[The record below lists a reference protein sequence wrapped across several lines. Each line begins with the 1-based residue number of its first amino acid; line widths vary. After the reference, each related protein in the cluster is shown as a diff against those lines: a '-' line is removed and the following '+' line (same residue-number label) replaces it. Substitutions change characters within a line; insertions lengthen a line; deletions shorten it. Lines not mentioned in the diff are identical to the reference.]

1 MQSSQKPTR
10 PVNALA
16 RGIAILRYLGSEAEP
31 VGVVQIA
38 RDLKINTST
47 CFNLLRTL
55 AHERLAVFD
64 PATKK
69 YSLGL
74 GVLELAHG
82 ALKKGGHIRLLHPR
96 LESIADEHKVTVM
109 LWQLVSP
116 SRAMVVDLAE
126 APTALRVHFTIGQ
139 RLPSLIGALGRC
151 FAAHLG
157 LPKAQIKAM
166 FKELRWQ
173 DPPTFEQY
181 WADVEETRHNGFAVD
196 IGRYNRNFTTVA
208 APVLASDGRADMA
221 VSAITFSRDID
232 RSRLARLAADLK
244 GVTREASRALGS
256 SGLLEAERAVP
267 TGNTRIL
274 LRNRAQKDQSRLPQ
288 R

>member
-1 MQSSQKPTR
+1 MDSSQKPAK

-16 RGIAILRYLGSEAEP
+16 RGIAILRYLDSQGEP

-38 RDLKINTST
+38 RELKINTST

-64 PATKK
+64 PKTKR
-69 YSLGL
+69 YSPGL

-82 ALKKGGHIRLLHPR
+82 ALKQGAHIRLLHPR
-96 LESIADEHKVTVM
+96 LEQIADEHKVTVM

-126 APTALRVHFTIGQ
+126 SPTPLRVHFTVGQ

-173 DPPTFEQY
+173 DAPTFEKY
-181 WADVEETRHNGFAVD
+181 WSDVEETRNSGFAVD
-196 IGRYNRNFTTVA
+196 IGHYNRNFTTAA
-208 APVLASDGRADMA
+208 APILASDGRAAMA
-221 VSAITFSRDID
+221 VSAITFSGDID
-232 RSRLARLAADLK
+232 RGRLMQLAADLK
-244 GVTREASRALGS
+244 RVTGEASRALGNSAALVGPPTAAGNSTRTS
-256 SGLLEAERAVP
+256 S
-267 TGNTRIL
+267 
-274 LRNRAQKDQSRLPQ
+274 RNHRSATSS
-288 R
+288 

>member
-1 MQSSQKPTR
+1 MDPSLKPAK

-16 RGIAILRYLGSEAEP
+16 RGIAILRYLDSQGEP

-38 RDLKINTST
+38 RELNINTST

-64 PATKK
+64 PKTKR
-69 YSLGL
+69 YSPGL

-82 ALKKGGHIRLLHPR
+82 ALKQGAHIRLLHPR
-96 LESIADEHKVTVM
+96 LEQIADEHKVTVM

-126 APTALRVHFTIGQ
+126 SPTPLRVHFTVGQ

-157 LPKAQIKAM
+157 LPKAEIKAM

-173 DPPTFEQY
+173 DAPTFEKY
-181 WADVEETRHNGFAVD
+181 WSDVEETRKTGFAVD
-196 IGRYNRNFTTVA
+196 IGHYNRNFTTAA
-208 APVLASDGRADMA
+208 APILASDGRAAMA
-221 VSAITFSRDID
+221 VSAITFSGDID
-232 RSRLARLAADLK
+232 RSRLLQLAADLK
-244 GVTREASRALGS
+244 RVTGEASRALGNSGALVGPPNAAGNSTRTS
-256 SGLLEAERAVP
+256 S
-267 TGNTRIL
+267 
-274 LRNRAQKDQSRLPQ
+274 RNHRSATSS
-288 R
+288 

>member
-1 MQSSQKPTR
+1 MIESQMPAK

-16 RGIAILRYLGSEAEP
+16 RGIAILRYLDSQGEP

-38 RDLKINTST
+38 RDLKINAST

-55 AHERLAVFD
+55 AHERLAIFD

-69 YSLGL
+69 YSPGL

-82 ALKKGGHIRLLHPR
+82 ALKQGGHIRLLHPQ
-96 LESIADEHKVTVM
+96 LKQIADEHRVTVL
-109 LWQLVSP
+109 LWQLVP
-116 SRAMVVDLAE
+116 PNRALVVDLAE
-126 APTALRVHFTIGQ
+126 APTALRVHFTVGQ

-151 FAAHLG
+151 FAGHLG

-181 WADVEETRHNGFAVD
+181 WSDVEETRRTGFAVD

-208 APVLASDGRADMA
+208 APILASDGRAAMA
-221 VSAITFSRDID
+221 VSAITFSGDID
-232 RSRLARLAADLK
+232 RSRTLQLAADLK
-244 GVTREASRALGS
+244 RVTGEASRALGNSAALGIAPTAPASRSKVS
-256 SGLLEAERAVP
+256 SRKHRSATA
-267 TGNTRIL
+267 
-274 LRNRAQKDQSRLPQ
+274 S
-288 R
+288 

>member
-1 MQSSQKPTR
+1 MNLSQKPAK

-16 RGIAILRYLGSEAEP
+16 RGIAILRYLDSQGEP

-69 YSLGL
+69 YSPGL
-74 GVLELAHG
+74 GVLELARA
-82 ALKKGGHIRLLHPR
+82 ALKQGGHIRLLHPR
-96 LESIADEHKVTVM
+96 LEQIADEHKVTVM

-126 APTALRVHFTIGQ
+126 APTPLRVHFTVGQ

-157 LPKAQIKAM
+157 LPKPQIKAM

-181 WADVEETRHNGFAVD
+181 WSEVEETRHNGFAVD

-221 VSAITFSRDID
+221 VSAITFSGDID
-232 RSRLARLAADLK
+232 RSRLLRLAADLK
-244 GVTREASRALGS
+244 RVTREASRALGNSGPPEGAPAAPVNRTRNS
-256 SGLLEAERAVP
+256 SRKHRPATAP
-267 TGNTRIL
+267 
-274 LRNRAQKDQSRLPQ
+274 
-288 R
+288 

>member
-1 MQSSQKPTR
+1 MDATLKPAK

-16 RGIAILRYLGSEAEP
+16 RGIAILRYLDSQGEP

-38 RDLKINTST
+38 RDLKINAST

-64 PATKK
+64 PTTKK
-69 YSLGL
+69 YSPGL
-74 GVLELAHG
+74 GVLELARG
-82 ALKKGGHIRLLHPR
+82 ALKQGAHIRLLHPR
-96 LESIADEHKVTVM
+96 LEQIANEHKVTVM
-109 LWQLVSP
+109 LWQLISP

-126 APTALRVHFTIGQ
+126 APTPLRVHFTVGQ

-181 WADVEETRHNGFAVD
+181 WSDVEETRRSGFAVD

-208 APVLASDGRADMA
+208 APVLASDGRAALA
-221 VSAITFSRDID
+221 VSAITFSGDID
-232 RSRLARLAADLK
+232 RARLQRLAADLK
-244 GVTREASRALGS
+244 RVTRDASRALGNSGSLDAEQAAPASRTKAS
-256 SGLLEAERAVP
+256 SRKHRSATA
-267 TGNTRIL
+267 T
-274 LRNRAQKDQSRLPQ
+274 
-288 R
+288 

>member
-1 MQSSQKPTR
+1 MDTPQKPAK

-16 RGIAILRYLGSEAEP
+16 RGIAILRYLDTHGEP

-38 RDLKINTST
+38 RELQINTST

-55 AHERLAVFD
+55 AHERLAIFD

-69 YSLGL
+69 YSPGL

-82 ALKKGGHIRLLHPR
+82 ALKQGGHIRLLHPR
-96 LESIADEHKVTVM
+96 LEQIADEHKVTVM

-126 APTALRVHFTIGQ
+126 APTPLRVHFTVGQ

-173 DPPTFEQY
+173 DPPSFEQY
-181 WADVEETRHNGFAVD
+181 WSEVEETRRNGFAAD
-196 IGRYNRNFTTVA
+196 IGRYNRNFTTLA
-208 APVLASDGRADMA
+208 APVLASDGRAEMA
-221 VSAITFSRDID
+221 ISAITFSSDID
-232 RSRLARLAADLK
+232 QSRLLRLAADLK
-244 GVTREASRALGS
+244 RVTGEASRALG
-256 SGLLEAERAVP
+256 
-267 TGNTRIL
+267 
-274 LRNRAQKDQSRLPQ
+274 NRGSPDTAQVAPGSTKAAPQ
-288 R
+288 KHQPAIAS